1 MSIQLIKTLKQ
12 SFKSSLLSPPTKKE
26 KRSALGDLCARI
38 PEDLLTDELKKAR
51 HTSLVLSGEDVGRYY
66 RTYNLLREEPGLEYL
81 SDKELKD
88 QLWRLECE
96 VFINRDEYKK
106 ELGNLNRKIEDFIVS
121 LIRPF
126 EPYEVLI
133 PIDYFKV
140 GDHEIQLGD
149 CVIRH
154 FTEEQLLNW
163 GFGEHDIWR
172 HSLEFFADKTSIV
185 TRQTGNNLNAIIHRA
200 RRRAE
205 LVLHALRIAFSGRG
219 FTPDMQLRFHLSLH
233 TVIREAD
240 KPKLRRGTHTSPGP
254 WQLEYFEK
262 HDEILAAFADD
273 ILTRSVALKNE
284 FKLRIDRAIHWLGNA
299 IEQEN
304 YDQRVAQICTAMESL
319 LCSKSEIRKG
329 EPIAYRTAL
338 LATLTGDGFMHPA
351 DVLWVYKLRSA
362 VVHGSDIE
370 VVGEAEYHRILHAA
384 RRTLKSY
391 VELIQTNNLKNYK
404 ALIQHLE
411 SSPEA
416 KELLKWLDDQVDT
429 EEIVDLRTALRQAL
443 IERANFM

>member
-1 MSIQLIKTLKQ
+1 MSTQLIKALKQ
-12 SFKSSLLSPPTKKE
+12 GFKSSLLSPPTKE
-26 KRSALGDLCARI
+26 QNRSSLGDLWARI
-38 PEDLLTDELKKAR
+38 PEDLLTDDLRKAG

-66 RTYNLLREEPGLEYL
+66 STYDLLREEPGLEYL

-96 VFINRDEYKK
+96 VFINREEYKR
-106 ELGNLNRKIEDFIVS
+106 ELRNLNKKIEDFIAS

-140 GDHEIQLGD
+140 GDHVIQLGD
-149 CVIRH
+149 CLIRH

-163 GFGEHDIWR
+163 GFGEHEIWR
-172 HSLEFFADKTSIV
+172 DSLEFFADKTSIV
-185 TRQTGNNLNAIIHRA
+185 IRQTGNNLEAVIHRA

-205 LVLHALRIAFSGRG
+205 LVVHALRIAFSDRD
-219 FTPDMQLRFHLSLH
+219 FTPDLQLKFHLSSH

-240 KPKLRRGTHTSPGP
+240 KPKIRRGRHTSLGP

-262 HDEILAAFADD
+262 HDEILAAYAND
-273 ILTRSVALKNE
+273 ILMRSVALKSE
-284 FKLRIDRAIHWLGNA
+284 FKPRIDRAIHWLGNA
-299 IEQEN
+299 IEQED
-304 YDQRVAQICTAMESL
+304 YDQRVAQICTALESL
-319 LCSKSEIRKG
+319 LCSKSENRKG
-329 EPIAYRTAL
+329 EPIAYRMAL

-351 DVLWVYKLRSA
+351 DVLWVYKLRST

-370 VVGEAEYHRILHAA
+370 VVGEAEYHRILNAA
-384 RRTLKSY
+384 RRALKSY
-391 VELIQTNNLKNYK
+391 IELIQTNDLKNYK

-416 KELLKWLDDQVDT
+416 KELLKWLDDHVDT
-429 EEIVDLRTALRQAL
+429 EEIVDLRTSLRQAVNEEIL
-443 IERANFM
+443 K